1 MMEIVLLGINRHFYN
16 ADDFLGKDKI
26 CILNYHLMLEETRY
40 LI

>member
-1 MMEIVLLGINRHFYN
+1 MEIVLLGINRHLYN

-26 CILNYHLMLEETRY
+26 SILNFHLMLEKNWY